1 MSLYKE
7 INIKS
12 AHKEHRCDYC
22 GMKIGKGTSYINIVW
37 TDDGELITTK
47 FHIECRKHCEAFT
60 EEGELIFKENRSECV
75 EYCRNTQS
83 REFIDEM
90 HDNLFK
96 DGYLKDV
103 ARVAYNIIKG
113 VS

>member
-7 INIKS
+7 KKVKS
-12 AHKEHRCDYC
+12 ASKEHKCDYC

-37 TDDGELITTK
+37 CDDGELITSK
-47 FHIECRKHCEAFT
+47 YHIECRKHCEDFT

-75 EYCRNTQS
+75 EYCRKTQS
-83 REFIDEM
+83 KEFVDEM
-90 HDNLFK
+90 HNNLFK
-96 DGYLKDV
+96 DGYLTDV
-103 ARVAYNIIKG
+103 SITAYNIMKE